1 MALKKRNARLEDSQ
15 DGRKGSAD
23 MNRRQYNTPLEIA
36 AVIALA
42 LLAVG
47 GIDLLLHAIHAVQ
60 AARFGWYS

>member
-1 MALKKRNARLEDSQ
+1 
-15 DGRKGSAD
+15 

>member
-1 MALKKRNARLEDSQ
+1 MALKRKCPPRGNEG
-15 DGRKGSAD
+15 GRKGSAD